1 MSVRKMTLFL
11 LSMLSVLCVGAAKEP
26 KKVGAA
32 KKTVATILVYKEGQ
46 LLGNGVGVYSGAG
59 ELLASYSL
67 FFGADSAVAITPDG
81 VSREVQRIV
90 GVNDIYDCIKLRT
103 ASDKK
108 LQPLP
113 LATAVAAEGE
123 TLYLVT
129 YGAKKSGTVEPLKV
143 AAVSKVGGTPYYTF
157 SFPMQERYLSAPVV
171 NGNGELVA
179 LMQSTA
185 PGDTIN
191 SYAVGAS
198 LAAGLTTTSL
208 TYGSELFRKIN
219 IPVALPASQNEA
231 LTTLYLLQGYAYTD
245 NRDRYL
251 LPLDEYRELYPDSYE
266 GCLMRAEYLVL
277 ADSAFDGARREWNR
291 ALKLSDKP
299 DDVHY
304 NISKVY
310 ATMLSRASGDDEQQ
324 LLDSAI
330 VHIAKAVD
338 IKPEPLYVQRKAEL
352 LYADGDYASSFE
364 SYWALSQTNLS
375 GPYVFVAASR
385 CKEALEEWDAAIVC
399 MDSAVNAFGADA
411 DASVAPYIIHR
422 AMLKQRAKRYREAVL
437 DYNTYAELREGQLNA
452 NFYYSREQAE
462 YEARMYQQAIDDI
475 EMALYLQ
482 PDELVYL
489 VEKGRLC
496 YKVKLIDEAIAALTR
511 AAELAND
518 NPDAHYMLAR
528 CYMVKGEKAAAKAS
542 MLRAKELGHFDA
554 DARLQDI
561 EAMQ

>member
-1 MSVRKMTLFL
+1 MSMKNMTLFL
-11 LSMLSVLCVGAAKEP
+11 LSLFSVLGVSAAKEP
-26 KKVGAA
+26 KKVSAA
-32 KKTVATILVYKEGQ
+32 KKAVATILVYNEGQ

-67 FFGADSAVAITPDG
+67 FVGADSAVAITPDG
-81 VSREVQRIV
+81 ISREVQRVV
-90 GVNDIYDCIKLRT
+90 GANDIYDCIKLRT
-103 ASDKK
+103 RNDKK
-108 LQPLP
+108 QQSLS
-113 LATAVAAEGE
+113 LATADATEGE
-123 TLYLVT
+123 IVYLVS
-129 YGAKKSGTVEPLKV
+129 YGAKKSGVVEPLKITS
-143 AAVSKVGGTPYYTF
+143 VSKVGGTPYYTF

-231 LTTLYLLQGYAYTD
+231 LTTLYLLQGYSYTD

-251 LPLDEYRELYPDSYE
+251 QPLAEYCELYPDSYE
-266 GCLMRAEYLVL
+266 GHLMRAEYLAL
-277 ADSAFDGARREWNR
+277 ADSALECAREEWGE
-291 ALKLSDKP
+291 ALRVTEKP

-310 ATMLSRASGDDEQQ
+310 ATMLSRTSESDALQMR
-324 LLDSAI
+324 DSAI
-330 VHIAKAVD
+330 VHIEKAVD
-338 IKPEPLYVQRKAEL
+338 IKPEPLYIQHKAEL
-352 LYADGDYASSFE
+352 LYAKGDYASSFE
-364 SYWALSQTNLS
+364 CYMALSQTNM
-375 GPYVFVAASR
+375 GGAVTFVAASR
-385 CKEALEEWDAAIVC
+385 CKEALEEWDAAIAC
-399 MDSAVNAFGADA
+399 MDSAVNAFGEETATFA
-411 DASVAPYIIHR
+411 APYIINR

-437 DYNTYAELREGQLNA
+437 DYNAYAELREGQLNA

-489 VEKGRLC
+489 IEKGRLC

-518 NPDAHYMLAR
+518 SPDAHYMLAR

-561 EAMQ
+561 EAMP

>member
-1 MSVRKMTLFL
+1 MSMKNMTLFL
-11 LSMLSVLCVGAAKEP
+11 LSLFSVLGVSAAKEP
-26 KKVGAA
+26 KKVSAA
-32 KKTVATILVYKEGQ
+32 KKAVATILVYNEGQ

-67 FFGADSAVAITPDG
+67 FVGADSAVAITPDG
-81 VSREVQRIV
+81 ISREVQRVV
-90 GVNDIYDCIKLRT
+90 GANDIYDCIKLRT
-103 ASDKK
+103 RNDKK
-108 LQPLP
+108 QQSLS
-113 LATAVAAEGE
+113 LATADATEGE
-123 TLYLVT
+123 ILYLVS
-129 YGAKKSGTVEPLKV
+129 YGAKKSGVVEPLKV
-143 AAVSKVGGTPYYTF
+143 VSVSKVGGVPYYTF
-157 SFPMQERYLSAPVV
+157 SFSMQGRYLSAPVV

-179 LMQSTA
+179 LMQPTT

-198 LAAGLTTTSL
+198 LAAGLATTSL
-208 TYGSELFRKIN
+208 TYGSEVFRKTD
-219 IPVALPASQNEA
+219 IPVALPAPQKEA

-245 NRDRYL
+245 SRDRYL
-251 LPLDEYRELYPDSYE
+251 QPLAEYCELYPDSYE
-266 GCLMRAEYLVL
+266 GHLMRAEYLAL
-277 ADSAFDGARREWNR
+277 ADSALECAREEWGE
-291 ALKLSDKP
+291 ALRVTEKP

-310 ATMLSRASGDDEQQ
+310 ATMLSRTSESDALQMR
-324 LLDSAI
+324 DSAI
-330 VHIAKAVD
+330 VHIEKAVD
-338 IKPEPLYVQRKAEL
+338 IKPEPLYIQHKAEL
-352 LYADGDYASSFE
+352 LYAKGDYASSFE
-364 SYWALSQTNLS
+364 CYMALSQTNM
-375 GPYVFVAASR
+375 GGAVTFVAASR
-385 CKEALEEWDAAIVC
+385 CKEALEEWDAAIAC
-399 MDSAVNAFGADA
+399 MDSAVNAFGADT
-411 DASVAPYIIHR
+411 DAFVAPYIIQR

-437 DYNTYAELREGQLNA
+437 DYNAYASLREGQLNA

-489 VEKGRLC
+489 IEKGRLC

-518 NPDAHYMLAR
+518 SPDAHYMLAR